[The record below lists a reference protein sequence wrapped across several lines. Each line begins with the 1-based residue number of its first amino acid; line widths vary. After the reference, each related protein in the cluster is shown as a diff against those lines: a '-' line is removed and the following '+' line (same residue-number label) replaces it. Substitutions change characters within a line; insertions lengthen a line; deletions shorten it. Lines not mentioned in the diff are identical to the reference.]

1 MSTYFALT
9 FGPTETI
16 SLPENQSGAAGS
28 VTLNPDIDSLFT
40 GIARSIALISADD
53 LSGVNFT
60 ISGLDAALNPISET
74 IAGPN
79 NGTVETVA
87 AFYKVQ
93 SVVADNAYTNL
104 EVSTGSTGHSI
115 WIGLRTDKYRTAFT
129 TVLDDDDIEYTVQ
142 ISPVPNFINGVRTP
156 LKNFT
161 VFNTSVVDKV
171 VSGFVNLDMAANCV
185 RFVVNSSDGGS
196 LKFELAQSQTGIS

>member
-1 MSTYFALT
+1 MSTYFSLT

-16 SLPENQSGAAGS
+16 SLPDVQSGAAGA
-28 VTLNPDIDSLFT
+28 VTLNPNIDNLFT
-40 GIARSIALISADD
+40 GIARSIALISTDD

-79 NGTVETVA
+79 NNAVETAA
-87 AFYKVQ
+87 AFYQVQ
-93 SVVADNAYTNL
+93 SVVADDAYTDL
-104 EVSTGSTGHSI
+104 EVSTGSTGYSI
-115 WIGLRTDKYRTAFT
+115 WIGLRTDKYRTAYT
-129 TVLDDDDIEYTVQ
+129 TVLDDDIEYTVQ

-156 LKNFT
+156 LENFT
-161 VFNTSVVDKV
+161 VFNTSVADEE
-171 VSGFVNLDMAANCV
+171 VSSFVNLDMAANCV
-185 RFVVNSSDGGS
+185 RFVINSSDGGS